1 MKTYQVTLRQ
11 FKNRFQNREIDSI
24 TSEEILSFLT
34 ELTEGTKQSTKNT
47 RYSQI
52 KCFYNF
58 IRQNLDT
65 TLQNPCD
72 APMLRKLFRPGKPIH
87 SDILDK
93 EIIDEIIFRTIQT
106 RNRLMLELM
115 AKGGM
120 RIGEILNLVA
130 SDVGNQKVT
139 IRDPKSGK
147 DHETVFIP
155 KRLAER
161 IHSFID
167 HTGIE
172 PSQRIFPLSYAGA
185 RVIVRKAGALVGV
198 HLRPHDLR
206 RHAAT
211 YASRSGIPIE
221 IISKVILRHSNLST
235 TQRYLGKISDEEA
248 THWIEQLYR

>member
-1 MKTYQVTLRQ
+1 MKAYQFTFRQ
-11 FKNRFQNREIDSI
+11 FKNRFQDRQIDSI

-52 KCFYNF
+52 KCFFNF
-58 IRQNLDT
+58 IRQNLDI

-72 APMLRKLFRPGKPIH
+72 VPMLRKLFRPGKPIH
-87 SDILDK
+87 WDILDK
-93 EIIDEIIFRTIQT
+93 EVIDEIIFRTIQT

-115 AKGGM
+115 AKGGI
-120 RIGEILNLVA
+120 RIGEVLNLAA

-147 DHETVFIP
+147 ENETVFIP

-161 IHSFID
+161 IRSYIRHN
-167 HTGIE
+167 GIE
-172 PSQRIFPLSYAGA
+172 PSQRISPLSYAGA

-198 HLRPHDLR
+198 QLRPHDLR
-206 RHAAT
+206 RHVAT
-211 YASRSGIPIE
+211 YASRSG
-221 IISKVILRHSNLST
+221 
-235 TQRYLGKISDEEA
+235 A
-248 THWIEQLYR
+248 TRSRIV

>member
-1 MKTYQVTLRQ
+1 MR
-11 FKNRFQNREIDSI
+11 
-24 TSEEILSFLT
+24 LSV
-34 ELTEGTKQSTKNT
+34 SNT
-47 RYSQI
+47 VGR
-52 KCFYNF
+52 
-58 IRQNLDT
+58 
-65 TLQNPCD
+65 
-72 APMLRKLFRPGKPIH
+72 
-87 SDILDK
+87 
-93 EIIDEIIFRTIQT
+93 RTIQT

-235 TQRYLGKISDEEA
+235 TQRYLGKISGEEA

>member
-1 MKTYQVTLRQ
+1 
-11 FKNRFQNREIDSI
+11 
-24 TSEEILSFLT
+24 
-34 ELTEGTKQSTKNT
+34 
-47 RYSQI
+47 
-52 KCFYNF
+52 
-58 IRQNLDT
+58 
-65 TLQNPCD
+65 
-72 APMLRKLFRPGKPIH
+72 MLRKLFRPGKPIRW
-87 SDILDK
+87 DILDK
-93 EIIDEIIFRTIQT
+93 EVIDEIIFRTIQT

-120 RIGEILNLVA
+120 RIGEVLNLAA
-130 SDVGNQKVT
+130 SDIGNQKVT

-147 DHETVFIP
+147 EHETVFIP

-161 IHSFID
+161 IRSYIRQN
-167 HTGIE
+167 GVE

-185 RVIVRKAGALVGV
+185 RAIVRKAGALVGV

-221 IISKVILRHSNLST
+221 IISKIILRHSNLST
-235 TQRYLGKISDEEA
+235 TQRYLGKISEEEA